1 MFKTVGIVG
10 VGLIGGS
17 LALAMRENRLC
28 ETIIGFDNNQSNLD
42 IALKS
47 GIIDAYADIKEIGLC
62 DFVVVATPVLSVVSI
77 LKRIFTLLKKGST
90 VIDVGSVKGSI
101 VNKVKNYIPD
111 YINYVPTHP
120 IAGKENFGPEAADAH
135 IFKDAY
141 FIITPVKTIG
151 FAEKKIAALAIAIKS
166 KVEIMDYAKHDI
178 VFSYLSHLPHAL
190 AYALVDLVNTHYEQ
204 DSSFKFFGGGF
215 RDFVRI
221 SKSNEFMWNDI
232 FFANKDNILKAIDEY
247 VDKLTELKLL
257 IKNGNSQKLTAMLKK
272 SRLFKETIDKEND
285 SND

>member
-1 MFKTVGIVG
+1 MFKTAGIIG

-42 IALKS
+42 TAINS

-62 DFVVVATPVLSVVSI
+62 DFVIVATPVLSIPNI
-77 LKRIFTLLKKGST
+77 LHRIFTLLKEGSI
-90 VIDVGSVKGSI
+90 VIDVGSVKGPI
-101 VNKVKNYIPD
+101 VNSVKNDIPNYINYIPA
-111 YINYVPTHP
+111 HP

-135 IFKDAY
+135 LFEDAY
-141 FIITPVKTIG
+141 FIITPVEHAG
-151 FAEKKIAALAIAIKS
+151 FAEKKIAALAKAIKS
-166 KVEIMDYAKHDI
+166 KVEIMDYTKHDI
-178 VFSYLSHLPHAL
+178 VFSYLSHLPHVL
-190 AYALVDLVNTHYEQ
+190 AYTLVELINTHYEQ

-232 FFANKDNILKAIDEY
+232 FFANRDNILNSIDEY
-247 VDKLTELKLL
+247 TDKLMELKLL
-257 IKNGNSQKLTAMLKK
+257 IKNGSSQELTAMLKK
-272 SRLFKETIDKEND
+272 SRVFKESIDKKND